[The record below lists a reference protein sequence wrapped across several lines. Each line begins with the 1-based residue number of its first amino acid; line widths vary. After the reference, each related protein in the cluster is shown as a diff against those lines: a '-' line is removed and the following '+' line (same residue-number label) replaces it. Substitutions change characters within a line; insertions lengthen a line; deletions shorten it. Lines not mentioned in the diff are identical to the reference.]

1 MPRLGITFA
10 VLSVLALV
18 TADLAAARTGGGG
31 SFGSRG
37 TRTFTPP
44 PATNTAPKT
53 AAPIDKSIT
62 KSTPSATSSQPGVG
76 APASRFGGLRGLL
89 LGGLIAAGL
98 AGIFGVGGLASVLG
112 FVLQMLLIAGVVWLA
127 LAYFRSRRTGQPVF
141 ASGGSRGPEVPIPK
155 ADDTTYRA
163 NGGAP
168 VAATTAA
175 ALNISQADLDT
186 FERILGDIQ
195 TAYSHEDTRRLGDMT
210 TPEMLSYFSQELAD
224 NARRG
229 VRNEVSGVT
238 LLQGDVS
245 EAWREPGSDYA
256 TVAMRYALRDTLI
269 DRASGR
275 VVSGDPG
282 REEEVTELWTF
293 RRDDRDRAAGWQLSA
308 IQQA

>member
-10 VLSVLALV
+10 VLA
-18 TADLAAARTGGGG
+18 LAALLAADFASARVGGGG

-37 TRTFTPP
+37 TRTYSAP
-44 PATNTAPKT
+44 PATNTAPKP
-53 AAPIDKSIT
+53 AAPIEKSMT
-62 KSTPSATSSQPGVG
+62 SPSAPAAA
-76 APASRFGGLRGLL
+76 APASGGLASRFGGLRGVL

-98 AGIFGVGGLASVLG
+98 ASIFGIGALASVLG
-112 FVLQMLLIAGVVWLA
+112 FALQMLLIVGAVWLVMA
-127 LAYFRSRRTGQPVF
+127 FLRSRRTGEPVF
-141 ASGGSRGPEVPIPK
+141 ASAGRGPTPVRPEI
-155 ADDTTYRA
+155 DYRA
-163 NGGAP
+163 SGAGFAGTGGP
-168 VAATTAA
+168 TT
-175 ALNISQADLDT
+175 LNISQQDLDS
-186 FERILGDIQ
+186 FERLLADIQ
-195 TAYSHEDTRRLGDMT
+195 GAYSREDTDRLGRMT
-210 TPEMLSYFSQELAD
+210 TPEMLSHFSQELAN

-238 LLQGDVS
+238 LLQGDLA

-275 VVSGDPG
+275 LISGDPE
-282 REEEVTELWTF
+282 RDEEVTELWTF